1 MKDQKNKSK
10 VKKKENVKK
19 VESEKD
25 KAYKIN
31 KEEQYKK
38 LEAYISESGLTL
50 AFNIIFA
57 ELISKQILPEN
68 FFAYTSMR
76 LKQIGKEIEGMKTK
90 ITPEEKPN
98 NEEEQKINTLRG
110 TELYMSPALYEGLK
124 QGKND
129 VSHDPFKSDVFSLG
143 FCLLYAS
150 TLNFELLY
158 EARDNDSS
166 DMIKR
171 ILNKSFFKK
180 VYSDKLIKILYNMLL
195 FDESKRFSFQELLKF
210 IDDHYGKK

>member
-10 VKKKENVKK
+10 TKKKENVKK

-90 ITPEEKPN
+90 IINPEEKPNN
-98 NEEEQKINTLRG
+98 NEEEQKINNE
-110 TELYMSPALYEGLK
+110 TEQPVVQDNIPPQEEDNFFPTQPK
-124 QGKND
+124 KNISNKKD
-129 VSHDPFKSDVFSLG
+129 IEKNANSTITSKKSSN
-143 FCLLYAS
+143 S
-150 TLNFELLY
+150 KTT
-158 EARDNDSS
+158 S
-166 DMIKR
+166 
-171 ILNKSFFKK
+171 NKKK
-180 VYSDKLIKILYNMLL
+180 
-195 FDESKRFSFQELLKF
+195 
-210 IDDHYGKK
+210 